1 MTQLS
6 GIPAFEIQFDKQ
18 GNVFNPAEPQ
28 QLLNFLNQSSTT
40 DLLLISHGWNNDMAD
55 ARDLYQRFFARVRA
69 VLDSGQA
76 SALAGRE
83 FAIGCILW
91 PSKKFTDQ
99 ELIPSGAADAGG
111 VVSDDDLAAQLDSL
125 KGYFD
130 HPDANHLL
138 DQAKELIPLLDV
150 SSNARTQFADLIR
163 RLPGKDAIYSD
174 DASDVFFELDGDD
187 LLNLL
192 KSPVLPDDFSADPEG
207 GAADTVAPQATGDE
221 GGAAGLGDLLSGL
234 KAGALKIINFTT
246 YYQMKER
253 AGTVGRNGVNPLL
266 RQIRTQFPLLKVH
279 LIGHSFGGRLV
290 TAATLGPDNQ
300 PPVIVHSLTLL
311 QAAFSHNGF
320 AVNFDGKNTNGFFR
334 RVVTRQQVSGPT
346 VITCTKNDKA
356 VGKAYPIA
364 SALAFEAAAE
374 IGDANDRFGGI
385 GRNGALVKFTPEAS
399 DGTLLPVGSAYQF
412 QGGRLFNLNADA
424 IITGHSD
431 ICKDQVAWALLKSIA
446 TT

>member
-28 QLLNFLNQSSTT
+28 QLLNFLNQGSTT
-40 DLLLISHGWNNDMAD
+40 DLLMISHGWNNDMAD
-55 ARDLYQRFFARVRA
+55 ARDLYKHFFERVRA
-69 VLDSGQA
+69 VLDSGQVPE
-76 SALAGRE
+76 LAGRE
-83 FAIGCILW
+83 FAICCILW

-130 HPDANHLL
+130 HPDTNHLL
-138 DQAKELIPLLDV
+138 DQAKELIPLLDA

-163 RLPGKDAIYSD
+163 LLPGKNSLYPD
-174 DASDVFFELDGDD
+174 DASDVFFEMDGDE
-187 LLNLL
+187 LLNTL
-192 KSPVLPDDFSADPEG
+192 KSPVLPDDFSSGTEG
-207 GAADTVAPQATGDE
+207 GAADTVAPQAGGDE
-221 GGAAGLGDLLSGL
+221 GGAAGLGDLLSGI
-234 KAGALKIINFTT
+234 KAGALKVVNFTT

-253 AGTVGRNGVNPLL
+253 AGTVGRNGVNALL
-266 RQIRTQFPLLKVH
+266 RQIRSQFPNLKVH

-300 PPVIVHSLTLL
+300 PPVSINSLTLL

-334 RVVTRQQVSGPT
+334 RVVAGHQVSGPT
-346 VITCTKNDKA
+346 VITCTRNDKA
-356 VGKAYPIA
+356 VGKAYPMA

-385 GRNGALVKFTPEAS
+385 GRNGALVKFTSEAS
-399 DGTLLPVGSAYQF
+399 DGTLLPVGSSYQF
-412 QGGRLFNLNADA
+412 QDGRLFNLNADE

-431 ICKDQVAWALLKSIA
+431 ICKDQVAYAMLKSIA